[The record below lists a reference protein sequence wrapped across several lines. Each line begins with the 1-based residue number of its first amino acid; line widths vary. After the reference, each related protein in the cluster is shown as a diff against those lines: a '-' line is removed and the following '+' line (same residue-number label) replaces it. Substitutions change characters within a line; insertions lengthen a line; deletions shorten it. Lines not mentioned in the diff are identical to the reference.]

1 FVQGVLYYSAV
12 ESGDWGA
19 DRGELQPT
27 RFYLAVGKPEK
38 DARMLPR
45 DDAAFFPVEEAF
57 VDEGVLYWVFRPLSG
72 NLLAHRLVQSGSLPI
87 GEVRRLLSAVFSH
100 ARRLA
105 PKGEYAVVDPLN
117 ILETT
122 EGNIRFLYGRASDK
136 LTVLAFPDVVKR
148 CVFDIASLAFRL
160 LTGKSPPEDD
170 AITPLRRY
178 RVANPAV
185 RDGEIWQALA
195 SDPAARPSLSRRQ
208 A

>member
-1 FVQGVLYYSAV
+1 MKMKQSGDWIGYTYRVLDAFPFVQGVLYYSAV

-27 RFYLAVGKPEK
+27 RFILAVGKPEK

-122 EGNIRFLYGRASDK
+122 EGNIRFLYGERPAACPALRSRMWK
-136 LTVLAFPDVVKR
+136 NTGFS
-148 CVFDIASLAFRL
+148 ASL
-160 LTGKSPPEDD
+160 P
-170 AITPLRRY
+170 
-178 RVANPAV
+178 
-185 RDGEIWQALA
+185 W
-195 SDPAARPSLSRRQ
+195 PSGC
-208 A
+208 